1 MTLENLI
8 KFVTGFITYGIPALS
23 FLWQIKSDLSDK
35 KQIESI
41 ISNYNYRNDSNF
53 NFQDVSI
60 QNGYIQINN
69 PQSIN
74 IDLKN
79 ELNQFESERLEDK
92 KFLSKNLYGLSLL
105 LIFALFILNLIHNFH
120 NTWDAFKDIPSIWDI
135 NKDVIIKNI
144 ALSFDK
150 TLNQLLLMIS
160 IYLIAVVIKYCV
172 NKYRV
177 INTVGFILATLL
189 YIGAYVATKQGFVQ
203 SLRYDADLS
212 EFSFIIS
219 LLVGVVAFPFLFYS
233 LDIIVARLFGLI
245 LNYKSKV
252 KTNLV
257 NNFSS
262 ISIVITP
269 LLILIVKNFFR

>member
-1 MTLENLI
+1 M
-8 KFVTGFITYGIPALS
+8 TGFITYGIPVLS

-41 ISNYNYRNDSNF
+41 ISNYNYRNNSNF

-74 IDLKN
+74 IDLKE

-92 KFLSKNLYGLSLL
+92 KFLSNNLYRLSLL

-120 NTWDAFKDIPSIWDI
+120 NTWDVFKNISSVLG

-144 ALSFDK
+144 FLSFDK
-150 TLNQLLLMIS
+150 TLNQLLLMLS
-160 IYLIAVVIKYCV
+160 IYLFGVIIKYCI

-177 INTVGFILATLL
+177 INTIGFVVVTAF
-189 YIGAYVATKQGFVQ
+189 YVGAYLATKQGFVQ
-203 SLRYDADLS
+203 SLRYPIVLS
-212 EFSFIIS
+212 QLSQPIS
-219 LLVGVVAFPFLFYS
+219 VILTIVTLFLLLFS
-233 LDIIVARLFGLI
+233 LDTVIKRLFGLI
-245 LNYKSKV
+245 LVYKSK
-252 KTNLV
+252 LQSSFV
-257 NNFSS
+257 NNLKS
-262 ISIVITP
+262 ICIVIAP
-269 LLILIVKNFFR
+269 IFILIVKNFFR